1 MPTLHPKKQQDFMQA
16 GRIILSP
23 PKFGLTL
30 DRLCWQLLER
40 HDRHENCCIVG
51 IQSRGAL
58 LAERLYQRL
67 QKLEPSFSWPFGKL
81 DITFY
86 RDDFRQ
92 REAPL
97 EAHTTEMDFL
107 VEGRR
112 VILVDDVL
120 YTGRTVQAALM
131 GLQHYGRPDQVEL
144 LALVDRRFN
153 RHLPIQ
159 CDYTGIQV
167 DALEEAYVRVD
178 WAENGKEGIIRL
190 FANKEEAEK

>member
-1 MPTLHPKKQQDFMQA
+1 MQA

-40 HDRHENCCIVG
+40 HHKHENCCMIG

-58 LAERLYQRL
+58 LAERLYERL

-92 REAPL
+92 REQPL
-97 EAHTTEMDFL
+97 RAHTTEIDFL
-107 VEGRR
+107 VEGMR

-131 GLQHYGRPDQVEL
+131 ALQHYGRPDQVEL

-159 CDYTGIQV
+159 CDYTGIRV

-178 WAENGKEGIIRL
+178 WEETEAEGIIQL
-190 FANKEEAEK
+190 FANKEEAEN

>member
-1 MPTLHPKKQQDFMQA
+1 MEG
-16 GRIILSP
+16 GRVILSSP
-23 PKFGLTL
+23 RFGLTL

-40 HDRHENCCIVG
+40 HHRHSSCCLIG
-51 IQSRGAL
+51 IQSRGVV
-58 LAERLYQRL
+58 LAERLYRRL
-67 QKLEPSFSWPFGKL
+67 LVLEPSLSWPFGKL

-97 EAHTTEMDFL
+97 EAHMTDMDFL
-107 VEGRR
+107 VEGRQ

-131 GLQHYGRPDQVEL
+131 ALQHYGRPDQVEL
-144 LALVDRRFN
+144 LTLVDRRFN

-159 CDYTGIQV
+159 SDYIGIRV
-167 DALEEAYVRVD
+167 DALEEAYVRVE
-178 WAENGKEGIIRL
+178 WGEGRDEGVIRL
-190 FANKEEAEK
+190 FANKAEAEN